1 MTSEFFDEVE
11 KDPSKLKFIYEDKVI
26 DEKDPTKQKSI
37 KYTIRPPA
45 NDRQDIDHFK
55 ESGYCTLLSISD
67 TYSILIY
74 ARNDVLFV
82 CENKDLKNLVSEKK
96 EGLSKIQ
103 MPGQVWFLSIIDEF
117 VFV

>member
-1 MTSEFFDEVE
+1 MTSEFFEEVK
-11 KDPSKLKFIYEDKVI
+11 KDPLTLKFIS
-26 DEKDPTKQKSI
+26 DEVKKDPFWLKFINDKT
-37 KYTIRPPA
+37 TIRPPA

-82 CENKDLKNLVSEKK
+82 CDNKGLKNLVTEKK
-96 EGLSKIQ
+96 EGLSKIK
-103 MPGQVWFLSIIDEF
+103 MPGQV
-117 VFV
+117 